1 VALGV
6 LLAVGVA
13 WSAMGLLVEV
23 RDAAEEADGRGGN
36 ALPFF
41 WRFGMAPV
49 GRFARCM
56 AAARAVLPAG
66 AVVAFDS
73 AEGPRDADFFRWRWA
88 AYLLPEQHLVRADD
102 PRARALAG
110 FLLTYRKQV
119 RDSSHPLLTQLPG
132 GRLYRVLPAATG
144 PAAASAPAAAAP
156 AVPPLAPS
164 PISPPPP
171 PRNPGSRR

>member
-1 VALGV
+1 VREIRSVALGV

-23 RDAAEEADGRGGN
+23 RDAAEEADARGGN

-88 AYLLPEQHLVRADD
+88 AYLLPEQHLVRAGD
-102 PRARALAG
+102 PRALAG

-119 RDSSHPLLTQLPG
+119 RDRSHELLTQLPG
-132 GRLYRVLPAATG
+132 GRLYRVLPA
-144 PAAASAPAAAAP
+144 PAAARAMPAA
-156 AVPPLAPS
+156 PPVAPS
-164 PISPPPP
+164 PVSPPTPAAQ
-171 PRNPGSRR
+171 RPGSDR

>member
-1 VALGV
+1 MALGV
-6 LLAVGVA
+6 LLGVGVA
-13 WSAMGLLVEV
+13 WSGAGLLREV
-23 RDAAEEADGRGGN
+23 RDAVEELDARGGN

-88 AYLLPEQHLVRADD
+88 AYLLPEQHLVRAGD

-110 FLLTYRKQV
+110 FLLTYRKEV
-119 RDSSHPLLTQLPG
+119 RDGSHQLLTQLPG
-132 GRLYRVLPAATG
+132 GRLYRVLPAAPVPTAAPAPAAG
-144 PAAASAPAAAAP
+144 PAA
-156 AVPPLAPS
+156 PPLAPS
-164 PISPPPP
+164 TVSPPPP
-171 PRNPGSRR
+171 AAQRPGAAR